1 MENAE
6 ALRHALEKLADRR
19 RGLASSLDT
28 DRTKLAEVESKI
40 DDLEQ
45 VRSGLRNK
53 IERGE
58 KAYARLDGTI
68 QQTEEGY
75 QRVLDTAQTLMDVV
89 SLQMPQLEEE
99 LESAS

>member
-19 RGLASSLDT
+19 RALCSSLET
-28 DRTKLAEVESKI
+28 DRAKLAEVEKEIDALDSVRARLKDKI
-40 DDLEQ
+40 
-45 VRSGLRNK
+45 G
-53 IERGE
+53 RGE

-89 SLQMPQLEEE
+89 ALQMPQLEEE

>member
-6 ALRHALEKLADRR
+6 ALRHALEKLAERR
-19 RGLASSLDT
+19 RALASSLDT
-28 DRTKLAEVESKI
+28 DRTKLAEVEREI
-40 DDLEQ
+40 DGLDQ
-45 VRSGLRNK
+45 VRTGLRTK